1 MYHGELTIYLS
12 GLDEASSEAIQSV
25 SALAPFTH
33 RFLNSPAFDAK
44 MAAESSLV
52 IASLITEAGT
62 EALQNFLASTDTH
75 GDVIALVPP
84 ERTAKTLRLLPQ
96 LTDMWPSTMSPDEL
110 TWRFKQWQARRKEQA
125 DAWESKQFLEATI
138 NSIPCLIW
146 YKTADGIH
154 EKVNDS
160 FCETVGKEKD
170 DVQGRGHAYI
180 WDVET
185 DDPACIESEA
195 QVMATRKTC
204 VSEEVVQSG
213 NDTKLLTT
221 YKSPLYNLDGSV
233 MGTVGVA
240 IDITQERAYERD
252 LLQKNHTLET
262 IFMAMDCGVLTH
274 SFDGTRVIGVNQAAL
289 TILGYESEEDLIAHG
304 FNMVADSVLDEDKE
318 LLREKL
324 ATLEHAGDSVSFE
337 YRVQHAND
345 EILHVIGSAKLI
357 EQDGELFYQR
367 FLLDY
372 SDQKREEELRKKRQ
386 QSFIRALGEE
396 YLIMC
401 SFDLDTGEGELLH
414 MSDEVDDELRAIFG
428 GDFSYESSLSQYIN
442 HRVLPE
448 DQETL
453 HNILARSQVQHELE
467 DRKRLTAKFRSFI
480 DNTIGYRQ
488 ATIVRAGSWTDDSI
502 DDHFIVMGLRNV
514 DRETRDEM
522 ERKAQLEE
530 ALQRANR
537 ANEAKSLFLSNMS
550 HDIRTPMNAI
560 IGFTVLAKN
569 HNHDSERVM
578 DYLNKIQTSST
589 HLLDLINDIL
599 DMSRIESGK
608 ISLDEMPC
616 NLDEIIDHLS
626 SIVQPQVN
634 DKGLSYTVDISGL
647 HNPYV
652 MCDKLKIKQVLLNV
666 LSNAV
671 KFTPTGGN
679 VSFAL
684 CEHPIAEQ
692 GRMEYTI
699 TITDSGIGMDESF
712 IEHIFDPFE
721 RERTSTLSGT
731 QGTGLGM
738 SIAKRL
744 VDMMHGTINVVSA
757 KGSGSSFTVTLP
769 LETLNEADLLAACAD
784 DSQPHELSETLRGLR
799 ILLVDDNLFNREI
812 ATTLL
817 KDAGFVVEQAVDGK
831 DAVKHLSEAEPGY
844 YQLVLMD
851 IQMPVMNGYEAATIV
866 RSMEDPTVS
875 NIPILAV
882 TADAFDEDRQKALAC
897 GMNGHIAKP
906 IEIDNLL
913 KALEDILL
921 AE

>member
-12 GLDEASSEAIQSV
+12 GLDTASLQTLQAIP
-25 SALAPFTH
+25 ALAPFTH
-33 RFLNSPAFDAK
+33 RFLSSSVFDSKKACE
-44 MAAESSLV
+44 ANLV
-52 IASLITEAGT
+52 IVKL
-62 EALQNFLASTDTH
+62 DTAAAPSELLDFIKSKNESC
-75 GDVIALVPP
+75 DVILLYPP
-84 ERTAKTLRLLPQ
+84 DHTASISQLLP
-96 LTDMWPSTMSPDEL
+96 LLADIWPCTLSPDEL
-110 TWRFKQWQARRKEQA
+110 TWRFSRWQERRKMQA
-125 DAWESKQFLEATI
+125 DAQETAQFLEATI

-160 FCETVGKEKD
+160 FCQTVGKEKD

-180 WDVET
+180 WNVET
-185 DDPACIESEA
+185 DDPVCIESEA

-213 NDTKLLTT
+213 DDTKLLTT

-240 IDITQERAYERD
+240 IDITQERAYEQD

-289 TILGYESEEDLIAHG
+289 AILGYESEEDLLAHG
-304 FNMVADSVLDEDKE
+304 FNMIADSVLDEDKE
-318 LLREKL
+318 GLREKL

-337 YRVQHAND
+337 YRVQHTD
-345 EILHVIGSAKLI
+345 DDILHVIGSAKLI

-372 SDQKREEELRKKRQ
+372 SDQKRAEERRKKRQ
-386 QSFIRALGEE
+386 QSFIRALSED

-401 SFDLDTGEGELLH
+401 SFDLDTGEGELLRI
-414 MSDEVDDELRAIFG
+414 SDVADDELRSIFSG
-428 GDFSYESSLSQYIN
+428 TFTYEGALSQYIKQ
-442 HRVLPE
+442 RVLLE
-448 DQETL
+448 DQAALGNLLVRE
-453 HNILARSQVQHELE
+453 HIQHELE
-467 DRKRLTAKFRSFI
+467 SHKRLNAKFRSFVN
-480 DNTIGYRQ
+480 DTLGYRQ
-488 ATIVRAGSWTDDSI
+488 ATIVRAGSWSEDSS

-514 DRETRDEM
+514 DQETREEM

-560 IGFTVLAKN
+560 IGFTALAKN
-569 HNHDSERVM
+569 HNQDSERVM

-608 ISLDEMPC
+608 VSLDEAPHD
-616 NLDEIIDHLS
+616 LREIVDHLS
-626 SIVQPQVN
+626 SIVQPEID
-634 DKGLSYTVDISGL
+634 DKGLRYTFDLSGL
-647 HNPYV
+647 QNSYV
-652 MCDKLKIKQVLLNV
+652 MCDKLKIKQVLLNI

-671 KFTPTGGN
+671 KFTPSGGS
-679 VSFAL
+679 VSCAVH
-684 CEHPIAEQ
+684 ESVPATSSKAE
-692 GRMEYTI
+692 YII
-699 TITDSGIGMDESF
+699 TIADSGIGMDEGF
-712 IEHIFDPFE
+712 ITHIFDPFE
-721 RERTSTLSGT
+721 RELTSTLSGT

-744 VDMMHGTINVVSA
+744 VDMMHGTIEVAST
-757 KGSGSSFTVTLP
+757 KGTGSTFTVTLP
-769 LETLNEADLLAACAD
+769 LETLDETALFTSDND
-784 DSQPHELSETLRGLR
+784 QKPHELSERLRGIR

-817 KDAGFVVEQAVDGK
+817 KDAGFAVEQAIDGK
-831 DAVKHLSEAEPGY
+831 DAVNHLCNAAPGY
-844 YQLVLMD
+844 YQLILMD

-866 RSMEDPTVS
+866 RSLQDPAIA

-906 IEIDNLL
+906 IEIESLL
-913 KALEDILL
+913 TALEDILL
-921 AE
+921 PK